1 MSQKATPE
9 KEQRGTEGERLE
21 NWSIIV
27 KQQAREIGGR
37 KESE

>member
-1 MSQKATPE
+1 LEQFLSQKT
-9 KEQRGTEGERLE
+9 EQRATKGERLE